1 MKRTS
6 FLLKAGVL
14 LLLAALLTVAAAA
27 ESVHDETTE
36 KILTLFET
44 CTYEAEDGYTMGYR
58 LYVPADYDAA
68 EMYPLVLFLHGAG
81 ERGDNNTAQLTVGLP
96 RMFDDA
102 DSPIYEAIVIAPQCP
117 ADEQWVD
124 TPWADGNYSTA
135 DVPESKA
142 MQAALAILDK
152 VCASY
157 SVNKHRLYVTGLSM
171 GGFGTWDVLAR
182 HGDRFA
188 AGMPLC
194 GGGDSSC
201 VDVLSRIPI
210 RTFHGT
216 NDDAVPVAGTRE
228 MYREIKH
235 AVSREDLLITYREM
249 SGYGHGIWDV
259 VYGDRENVDW
269 LFSQGA
275 DLEPEPVFVITPAET
290 TPESDPAEPET
301 TRPIWIVPLCTC
313 LCAAALVV
321 VTMIVAKGKRNGG
334 NAG

>member
-14 LLLAALLTVAAAA
+14 LLLAALLTVVCAA

-124 TPWADGNYSTA
+124 TPWEDGNYSTA
-135 DVPESKA
+135 DVPESNA
-142 MQAALAILDK
+142 MQTALAILDK

-157 SVNKHRLYVTGLSM
+157 NVNKHRLYVTGLSM
-171 GGFGTWDVLAR
+171 GGFGTWDVLTR

-194 GGGDSSC
+194 GGGDPSHARI
-201 VDVLSRIPI
+201 LAKIPI
-210 RTFHGT
+210 RIFHDRNDGT
-216 NDDAVPVAGTRE
+216 VPVEASAQ
-228 MYREIKH
+228 MYKAIKR
-235 AVSREDLLITYREM
+235 VSDPDNMLVSFKIMT
-249 SGYGHGIWDV
+249 GYGHAIWDA
-259 VYGDRENVDW
+259 VYSDRENIDW
-269 LFSQGA
+269 LFSINA
-275 DLEPEPVFVITPAET
+275 DLEPVVEMR
-290 TPESDPAEPET
+290 TPETKPAGT
-301 TRPIWIVPLCTC
+301 TARFMPMSGFFW
-313 LCAAALVV
+313 AARLSR
-321 VTMIVAKGKRNGG
+321 MITAK
-334 NAG
+334 